1 MNPRT
6 IYVECDIPPGMTC
19 NEYRRLREATR
30 REARRH
36 RIRLPRRR
44 SR

>member
-19 NEYRRLREATR
+19 SEYRRIRSATR
-30 REARRH
+30 RRREPRRY
-36 RIRLPRRR
+36 RIRFRRR
-44 SR
+44 R